1 MVAMFHHVGLEVRQ
15 LERSIRFYTDFFGF
29 RVEKR
34 LRLGEEEIAFLRRDA
49 FVLELVENG
58 ETEGA
63 GSVYHLAFGV
73 ECLEETREMLLAAG
87 IPEAEGIRQW
97 ENGWKNAFFLGPNGE
112 WIELLETG

>member
-1 MVAMFHHVGLEVRQ
+1 
-15 LERSIRFYTDFFGF
+15 
-29 RVEKR
+29 
-34 LRLGEEEIAFLRRDA
+34 
-49 FVLELVENG
+49 
-58 ETEGA
+58 
-63 GSVYHLAFGV
+63 VYHLAFGV